1 MYVFFLNV
9 ILGKVFG
16 YFGLE
21 FDLFVIFEKI
31 NSILEN
37 KVK

>member
-9 ILGKVFG
+9 LLGKVFG

-21 FDLFVIFEKI
+21 FDLFVIFEIIKC
-31 NSILEN
+31 ILEN
-37 KVK
+37 KMK

>member
-21 FDLFVIFEKI
+21 FDLFVIFEIIKY
-31 NSILEN
+31 ILEN
-37 KVK
+37 IVK